1 MGKGSTSPGSTAMQ
15 GGPGRASAGGGLLQL
30 LWERLS
36 QVGLWGRV
44 GRSEG
49 HRGSSAAGTGEGRG

>member
-1 MGKGSTSPGSTAMQ
+1 MQ
-15 GGPGRASAGGGLLQL
+15 GGPGRASTGGGLLQL

-36 QVGLWGRV
+36 QVGLWGCV

-49 HRGSSAAGTGEGRG
+49 HCGSSAAGMGEGRG